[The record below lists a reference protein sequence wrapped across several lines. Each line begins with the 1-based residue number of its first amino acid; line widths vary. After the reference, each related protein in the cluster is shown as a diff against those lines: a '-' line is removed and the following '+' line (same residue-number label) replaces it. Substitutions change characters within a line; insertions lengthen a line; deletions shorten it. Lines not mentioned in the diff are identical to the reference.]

1 MNPLLTLAWNF
12 IHRFGVKSV
21 ILLFLFSIFL
31 RLIEWVIYGFSLVNV
46 LILWL
51 FGDFMIIYYLCA
63 FNSKRRFIMMTDP
76 NDLSNSN
83 NKINGTDFELMI
95 EAVDNWNNSEGT
107 LKWVY
112 IRKDGVK
119 QATFISKAKFDEMKL
134 RWDIEIGTEQI
145 QIDIPETPT
154 TPATP
159 AAPAFEIS
167 YYVNPNSTPD
177 YVLADIKSEGAN
189 GILLK
194 VSRLTSSTNYFG
206 AILPDMKTKCQA
218 AGLKLRAWLSGNL
231 NSDNT
236 RMDSRLASWQT
247 SINEMVVAVK
257 AIAALGI
264 PVHVDLDNGELA
276 ANVDQTNAYIK
287 ALRDAIPSNIDYTIT
302 SMPNAQGYDNSLAY
316 GENYATLIPDVTNLS
331 PELYGY
337 NYTADPMTM
346 TNAIKGMVQQFGNK
360 ILPSIQIISDTG
372 ATLTVDQI
380 NAQIKIMKDAGC
392 PGVFVFRWFGKPA
405 TSAQVSQDCY
415 VEPKYEEVH
424 QPDDYTCGPTSSV
437 MALYTLGI
445 IDSIDDLANLEQTI
459 RAPGGG
465 TSPDEIIAG
474 ITADAAKFG
483 VTVQCNKQS
492 FDSLGLATFCK
503 YLADPNIAIIAHGML
518 DGWTS
523 YYTSKGIGHFV
534 YPIKYCYSTDTFTIA
549 DPDRDII
556 TYKSGEFLAGVQ
568 MISEENQLI
577 IIKKV

>member
-1 MNPLLTLAWNF
+1 M
-12 IHRFGVKSV
+12 S
-21 ILLFLFSIFL
+21 
-31 RLIEWVIYGFSLVNV
+31 
-46 LILWL
+46 
-51 FGDFMIIYYLCA
+51 
-63 FNSKRRFIMMTDP
+63 TDP
-76 NDLSNSN
+76 NDLTNSN
-83 NKINGTDFELMI
+83 NKISGTDFELMI

-167 YYVNPNSTPD
+167 YYINPNSTPD

-316 GENYATLIPDVTNLS
+316 GENYAALVLLVTNLS

-337 NYTADPMTM
+337 NYTADPTTM

-372 ATLTVDQI
+372 ETLSVVQI

-392 PGVFVFRWFGKPA
+392 PGVFVFRWFGKPSTANSTSIPASSQPDSDGWYKGSDIA
-405 TSAQVSQDCY
+405 TTNQDNDVNCGPDAWSNGLKDKYNVDISQDTLAGLM
-415 VEPKYEEVH
+415 
-424 QPDDYTCGPTSSV
+424 QTGPAGTDPAAAIA
-437 MALYTLGI
+437 ALQG
-445 IDSIDDLANLEQTI
+445 
-459 RAPGGG
+459 
-465 TSPDEIIAG
+465 
-474 ITADAAKFG
+474 
-483 VTVQCNKQS
+483 
-492 FDSLGLATFCK
+492 LGLKCIRENWSQEGWPQAAQDV
-503 YLADPNIAIIAHGML
+503 ADPNKILILLIMTGPLHL
-518 DGWTS
+518 DAEGNIVWIEDAGHYELIVGVNLVKQLVMVQDPMKGLKIWTFAQMEAAMAEHS
-523 YYTSKGIGHFV
+523 GGSVF
-534 YPIKYCYSTDTFTIA
+534 
-549 DPDRDII
+549 I
-556 TYKSGEFLAGVQ
+556 TTK
-568 MISEENQLI
+568 
-577 IIKKV
+577 